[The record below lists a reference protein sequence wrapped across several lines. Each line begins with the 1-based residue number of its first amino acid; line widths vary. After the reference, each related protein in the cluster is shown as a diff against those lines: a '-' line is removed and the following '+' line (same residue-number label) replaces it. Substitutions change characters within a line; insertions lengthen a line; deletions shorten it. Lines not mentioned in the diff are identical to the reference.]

1 MDTFSR
7 ITTNLEIGRTK
18 KIMKKIGLLLTVF
31 LLFAVGISAQDTGTP
46 ATAASTTKTARSKP
60 RGPVF
65 RPTAAQV
72 KAGQQALIDAKLL
85 TGEATGKYTKE
96 TRDAIRSYQKANDLE
111 VNGKFDK
118 ATLEKMNIPLTDH
131 QLGKATEKKADTES
145 SAHDGHK
152 RPAPFRANADQIKAA
167 QKILQDQKLFTGE
180 IDGKFS
186 DAFRTALGEY
196 KKTNGLGESKTLN
209 AATLEKMGIALT
221 DEQKANVEAQKAY
234 DESKKD

>member
-1 MDTFSR
+1 
-7 ITTNLEIGRTK
+7 
-18 KIMKKIGLLLTVF
+18 MKKIGLLLSVL
-31 LLFAVGISAQDTGTP
+31 LLFAIGISAQETGSST
-46 ATAASTTKTARSKP
+46 AAASTAKTSKSKP

-72 KAGQQALIDAKLL
+72 KSGQQVLIDAKLL
-85 TGEATGKYTKE
+85 VGEATGKYTNE
-96 TRDAIRSYQKANDLE
+96 TREAIRSYQKANGLD

-131 QLGKATEKKADTES
+131 QLGKATEKKAEDSTS
-145 SAHDGHK
+145 SHDGHK

-167 QKILQDQKLFTGE
+167 QKLLQDQKLFTGE

-196 KKTNGLGESKTLN
+196 KKANGLGESKTLN

-221 DEQKANVEAQKAY
+221 DEQKANVEAMKVY
-234 DESKKD
+234 NESKDSKKD